1 VVGIVP
7 SGIANFMA
15 GGVFVPFTAEA
26 LLDNGTTNPLIN
38 PDTPWLQIAGRLR
51 PGYSRADAKAE
62 LTTILRN
69 QDRAYMERKVTS
81 FNRKTSIELTNG
93 SFIQTPAYRDTIPA
107 LMALIL
113 GPLLLVLL
121 LACCNVTMV
130 FRSRAVVRR
139 GEIAV
144 RLVLGVGR
152 ARLLRMLL
160 LEAFLTALSSK
171 MIPGVNLLILFLR
184 SASSVRNAA
193 SGWLV

>member
-1 VVGIVP
+1 
-7 SGIANFMA
+7 
-15 GGVFVPFTAEA
+15 
-26 LLDNGTTNPLIN
+26 
-38 PDTPWLQIAGRLR
+38 
-51 PGYSRADAKAE
+51 
-62 LTTILRN
+62 
-69 QDRAYMERKVTS
+69 MERKVTS